1 MTSNMNH
8 IRNHAKKSHSPYVRG
23 SRPGPLIQRTS
34 YNNKYHHKVSQ
45 GSSKNCTAAPKKGED
60 DDSDVMAA
68 SFLQFCPVCEKQ
80 IITPSNSVLYCSES
94 CRKKDK
100 TMTYTPP
107 FNAEQTPPT
116 TPFSSTFSFE
126 DLPVRDIIPQRS
138 PTRRS
143 HSIPFS
149 ETFED
154 DAQSH
159 EERSPRGDSEAA
171 RYLRQF
177 STSGP
182 ESNSKTASA
191 RPKARRPYAS
201 STTLSTM
208 PSLSHT
214 PASSTSTSLSQTPST
229 MRPLPPRTNPHG
241 SSSTPRGINLVLPSP
256 TTTITSTTTTTYPSN
271 PPTPPA
277 SLSLSETRFPAAPFQ
292 SAKWS
297 TTTTTTTLESVM
309 VARPS
314 TDVATD
320 GTLLYEKQ
328 WPLLSPCEPPPGS
341 LKQLFRFS
349 EMQAPPRRPV
359 RGSTGDLQGLM

>member
-1 MTSNMNH
+1 MTSNVNH

-34 YNNKYHHKVSQ
+34 YNNKYHHKVIQ
-45 GSSKNCTAAPKKGED
+45 GSNKNPTTAPKKGDD

-116 TPFSSTFSFE
+116 TPFGSTFSFE

-149 ETFED
+149 ESSED
-154 DAQSH
+154 DAQSYH
-159 EERSPRGDSEAA
+159 ERSPREDSEAA

-182 ESNSKTASA
+182 EPNSKTSSA
-191 RPKARRPYAS
+191 RHKGRRSHAS
-201 STTLSTM
+201 STTLSAM

-214 PASSTSTSLSQTPST
+214 PTSSTSTSYSQTPLN
-229 MRPLPPRTNPHG
+229 MRPLPPRTNPNG

-277 SLSLSETRFPAAPFQ
+277 SLSISQARFPTAPFQ

-297 TTTTTTTLESVM
+297 TTTTTTTLKSVM
-309 VARPS
+309 VAKPS
-314 TDVATD
+314 PDVAVD

-328 WPLLSPCEPPPGS
+328 WPLLSPCEPAPGS
-341 LKQLFRFS
+341 LKQLFRLS
-349 EMQAPPRRPV
+349 EMQAPPRRPE
-359 RGSTGDLQGLM
+359 RRSTGDLEGLM